1 MFRYS
6 WNDSSVRNS
15 STERLCCTTCGA
27 NPAGGDPRA
36 LARSPLA
43 STSMASTRL
52 PDRAA
57 SSASAAVIVLRPVP
71 PFPATKTTRRAS
83 SVARSIRSP
92 AIARLTAV
100 DGLQDL
106 GGVPAGLDIAPLALD
121 GAVRSDQQ
129 RRARNP
135 HVLAAHVLLLDPQ
148 PLGLDELPLRIA
160 DERYPQRALLGKAL
174 MLLRGVRG
182 DAVDVDA
189 CRGERVVQPGEL
201 LALERATGRVVL
213 RVEVQHRA
221 TALEVGGA
229 HAASSC
235 RLEIEVRESCPDGH
249 GSRSSVR
256 SRSGG
261 QV

>member
-106 GGVPAGLDIAPLALD
+106 GGVPAGLHIAPLTVD

-129 RRARNP
+129 CRSRDA
-135 HVLAAHVLLLDPQ
+135 HVLAAHELLLDPQ
-148 PLGLDELPLRIA
+148 PLGLDETPLRIA
-160 DERYPQRALLGKAL
+160 DERYPQRAFLREAL
-174 MLLRGVRG
+174 VLARRVRR
-182 DAVDVDA
+182 DAVHVDTGL
-189 CRGERVVQPGEL
+189 GERVVEPREL
-201 LALERATGRVVL
+201 LSLERAAGRVVL
-213 RVEVQHRA
+213 RIEVQHRA
-221 TALEVGGA
+221 TALEVRAA
-229 HAASSC
+229 HAAAAC
-235 RLEIEVRESCPDGH
+235 HLEIEVRESCP
-249 GSRSSVR
+249 
-256 SRSGG
+256 
-261 QV
+261 